1 MVTGVTS
8 TPTASNLSASSIRF
22 PTLQSSGGNITMTT
36 TVKSPKRMRSPI
48 TIRTSGNQPN
58 QVGILVRKKNE
69 EVSVFKGFGYFWY
82 NTKHKHPQTYIK
94 LTRLIDND
102 GRKLSFK
109 IMLAELL

>member
-8 TPTASNLSASSIRF
+8 TTTASNLSASSIRF

-58 QVGILVRKKNE
+58 QVGILVGKKKMKKL
-69 EVSVFKGFGYFWY
+69 VFLKGLGTFGTTQ
-82 NTKHKHPQTYIK
+82 NTNIHR
-94 LTRLIDND
+94 LTLNLHD
-102 GRKLSFK
+102 
-109 IMLAELL
+109 